1 MCGANYVRKN
11 APVGRREKIK
21 VWICHT
27 FDELGKANCPSQR
40 IREDILIEKTCA
52 ILNLHDEQ
60 ELTNE
65 QIAQGIKR
73 IEVPEHNILRYYLT
87 DGRTETVRWENPS
100 RSKSWTPE
108 MRERAR
114 QKSLEQHRKR
124 KEKEE

>member
-11 APVGRREKIK
+11 APVGKRERIK

-40 IREDILIEKTCA
+40 IREDILIEKTRA
-52 ILNLHDEQ
+52 VLNLQGRQ
-60 ELTNE
+60 ELTKE
-65 QIAQGIKR
+65 EVVEGIKH
-73 IEVPEHNILRYYLT
+73 IEVPEHNLLRYHLT
-87 DGRTETVRWENPS
+87 DGRIETVSWENPS